1 MHRHEVKEEGE
12 NWIILTPIH
21 VIIILIFD
29 LIMIILKFWLDLMI
43 TILMALKNLVS
54 KV

>member
-1 MHRHEVKEEGE
+1 MKEENE
-12 NWIILTPIH
+12 HWIILTPIH

-43 TILMALKNLVS
+43 TILMALKKLIS

>member
-1 MHRHEVKEEGE
+1 MYKHEMKKEDEH
-12 NWIILTPIH
+12 WIILTPIH
-21 VIIILIFD
+21 IIIILIFD

-43 TILMALKNLVS
+43 TILITLKKLIS

>member
-12 NWIILTPIH
+12 HWIVLTPIH

-29 LIMIILKFWLDLMI
+29 LIMIILRFWLDLMI
-43 TILMALKNLVS
+43 TILIALKKLVS

>member
-1 MHRHEVKEEGE
+1 MNRHEVKEEGE
-12 NWIILTPIH
+12 HWIILTPIH

-29 LIMIILKFWLDLMI
+29 LIMIIIKFWLDLMI
-43 TILMALKNLVS
+43 TILMALKKLVS